1 MNTELAHI
9 LRATQHAKTNGYGV
23 LSTGEQLAAALVLN
37 RADWLAEIGYTIPE
51 AIDRIGP
58 EWSALLIEAQRAMNN

>member
-1 MNTELAHI
+1 MNNNLSHI
-9 LRATQHAKTNGYGV
+9 LRVSRYAKTNGYGE

-37 RADWLAEIGYTIPE
+37 RADWLAEMGYTMPE

-58 EWSALLIEAQRAMNN
+58 EWSALLIEAQRAVDD

>member
-1 MNTELAHI
+1 MSIELNHI
-9 LRATQHAKTNGYGV
+9 LRVARYAKANGYGV

-37 RADWLAEIGYTIPE
+37 RADWLAEMGYTMPE

-58 EWSALLIEAQRAMNN
+58 EWSALLIEAQRAMDD

>member
-1 MNTELAHI
+1 MSIELNHI
-9 LRATQHAKTNGYGV
+9 LRVARYAKTNGYGV

-37 RADWLAEIGYTIPE
+37 RADWLAEMGYTMPE

-58 EWSALLIEAQRAMNN
+58 EWSALLIEAQRAMND